1 MPATYSSPV
10 LGEVPKAEGLQT
22 GRDSKMEFAAMF
34 LFELHP
40 HLLNSLRDYVAR
52 PSSTRGTINRP
63 KGIAKGGKI

>member
-1 MPATYSSPV
+1 VHEVRLKPNSSPV

-52 PSSTRGTINRP
+52 PSSTTLDLR
-63 KGIAKGGKI
+63 KIKKIK